1 VPFFSASVARLRAGG
16 RMPSLPCFRF
26 RDWTSHGCP
35 TFRGVVATL
44 ASFLLPRVSLCV
56 CVPPPTRYR
65 LESRSRLAASKLLC
79 KPRDTERERE
89 REARCASLARLLWP
103 LLLFQWPFRVR
114 RNAMTTCCVIDLFA
128 HHSSL
133 ATTIRSF
140 AHCSRPRAGRSF
152 TC

>member
-1 VPFFSASVARLRAGG
+1 
-16 RMPSLPCFRF
+16 MPSLPCFRF

-89 REARCASLARLLWP
+89 REAH
-103 LLLFQWPFRVR
+103 LLLVSCGR
-114 RNAMTTCCVIDLFA
+114 CSCSSGLFG
-128 HHSSL
+128 SVEM
-133 ATTIRSF
+133 R
-140 AHCSRPRAGRSF
+140 
-152 TC
+152 